1 MNPPEKRFCPFCG
14 GDLERRQWEG
24 RPRRVCRDC
33 GRPLY
38 ENPVPATCLVVV
50 DGERRV
56 LLVRRR
62 VAPKVGYWC
71 LPGGFMELGESP
83 EQAALRELEE
93 ETGLTGTVDGLLGVT
108 ATPNALYD
116 TVLMVGYRV
125 TEFHGRPRPDD
136 DADAIGWFP
145 AGRLPAIAFESHRRF
160 IRQVLGP
167 IVEAP
172 DDDWP
177 AE

>member
-1 MNPPEKRFCPFCG
+1 MTPPAKRFCLFCG
-14 GDLERRQWEG
+14 GALARREWEG
-24 RPRRVCRDC
+24 RPRLVCRAC

-62 VAPKVGYWC
+62 VAPRVGDWC

-83 EQAALRELEE
+83 EGAALRELEE
-93 ETGLTGTVDGLLGVT
+93 ETGLTGAVDGLLGVT
-108 ATPNALYD
+108 ATPNDLYD
-116 TVLMVGYRV
+116 TVLMIGYRV
-125 TEFHGRPRPDD
+125 TEFRGTPRPDD
-136 DADAIGWFP
+136 DADAIGWF
-145 AGRLPAIAFESHRRF
+145 ASGRLPAIAFDSHRHF

-167 IVEAP
+167 IVESP
-172 DDDWP
+172 DGAAA